1 MENRLKVR
9 RAERNVTQF
18 TLARLVGVSDTQI
31 SLVERGLID
40 PSNEMIE
47 ALARALDT
55 TPKELFPTLAEQQG
69 AEA

>member
-18 TLARLVGVSDTQI
+18 TLGQLVGVSDTQI
-31 SLVERGLID
+31 SMIERGLID
-40 PSNEMIE
+40 PSPELID

-55 TPKELFPTLAEQQG
+55 TRTGLFPALAEQQV
-69 AEA
+69 EAQ